1 MKLLALASTLPLL
14 MGSGSGVISQAASKT
29 EYVDPTAEQ
38 RVVQFNANRACAI
51 LSDIPY
57 QKAHVKTEKWEE
69 FVSCMQFMRDING
82 ITY

>member
-1 MKLLALASTLPLL
+1 MKLLATAAALPLML
-14 MGSGSGVISQAASKT
+14 GSSSEMISQSSKT

-51 LSDIPY
+51 LADIPY
-57 QKAHVKTEKWEE
+57 QKAHVKAEKWEE
-69 FVSCMQFMRDING
+69 FVSCMEFMRDING